1 MMQSAGAVWE
11 REMYNKIWLV
21 IYGIFVAPER
31 CDYTLREK
39 AILGHSLV
47 DQNTRVTSIPCM
59 LNVSK

>member
-1 MMQSAGAVWE
+1 
-11 REMYNKIWLV
+11 MYNKVWLV
-21 IYGIFVAPER
+21 IHGIFVAPER

>member
-31 CDYTLREK
+31 CDYTLRER
-39 AILGHSLV
+39 AILGHSLRSKYASNI
-47 DQNTRVTSIPCM
+47 NTMHAT
-59 LNVSK
+59 